1 MADLTNDDI
10 TIFTTECMRP
20 LLNKIDEKYPDNE
33 AARYEFY
40 HAIAAHLLLMP
51 DYNPQQ
57 ARANLTRILAK

>member
-40 HAIAAHLLLMP
+40 HAIAAHLCSCLITTH
-51 DYNPQQ
+51 NRQE
-57 ARANLTRILAK
+57 RT